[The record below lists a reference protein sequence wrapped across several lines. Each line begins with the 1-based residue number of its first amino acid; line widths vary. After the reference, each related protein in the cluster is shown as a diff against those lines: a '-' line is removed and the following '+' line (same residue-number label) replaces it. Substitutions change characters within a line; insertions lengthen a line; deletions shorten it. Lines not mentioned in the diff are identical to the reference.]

1 MLLHDQED
9 LINFDQILNKI
20 LEYVDNSYFNLG
32 DSYHIHRRGRKSG
45 IHRCSPR
52 VDGRLWCH
60 IFRRN
65 VAH

>member
-32 DSYHIHRRGRKSG
+32 DSYHIHRRGR
-45 IHRCSPR
+45 
-52 VDGRLWCH
+52 
-60 IFRRN
+60 
-65 VAH
+65 